1 MNLYEKLLNI
11 QSKLKA
17 PKGQFNKFGNYK
29 YRSCEDILEALKPLL
44 YENKAAVTLSDEVK
58 QIGNRYYIEA
68 TATFIDIEKSEKI
81 EVKALAREDENK
93 KGMDLAQVTGSV
105 SSYAR
110 KYALNGLFAI
120 DDNKDS
126 DYTNMHGKEEVLN
139 AQLQQAAIKPSEGG
153 FGTVT
158 FKPTAPEAQNN
169 DYVITEKQLKRL
181 ITIGSNAGISYET
194 IKTQVI
200 KEFGI
205 EPKQLKKS
213 QYDTIC
219 KRLEAKAK
227 K

>member
-44 YENKAAVTLSDEVK
+44 YEHKAAVTLSDEVK

-126 DYTNMHGKEEVLN
+126 DYTNTHGKEEVLN
-139 AQLQQAAIKPSEGG
+139 AQLQQATIKPSEGG
-153 FGTVT
+153 FGSLT
-158 FKPTAPEAQNN
+158 FKPTASEGQNN

-194 IKTQVI
+194 IKAQVT
-200 KEFGI
+200 KEFGV

-213 QYDTIC
+213 QYDNIC
-219 KRLEAKAK
+219 SRLESKAK